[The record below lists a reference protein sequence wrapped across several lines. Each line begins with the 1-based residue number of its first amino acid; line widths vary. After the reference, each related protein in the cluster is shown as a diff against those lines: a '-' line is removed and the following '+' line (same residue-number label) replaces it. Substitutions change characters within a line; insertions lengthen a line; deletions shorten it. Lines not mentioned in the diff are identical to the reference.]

1 VITEGERWARE
12 ELAALLAARFTPVA
26 IARFLVRSQRRASD
40 VRAARPALAR
50 QSRVWIAAGCAGW
63 IVPAL
68 LGVEPFRRRLR
79 FGVAWWASSAVMFDW
94 HLGMVEEE
102 DGRPVLLGAP
112 DACTLLRVWL
122 VPVAA
127 DAAHPGAV
135 GVAAATDVLDG
146 RLARASRTT
155 RAGRDLEGL
164 ADTCF
169 ASATLVGARRSRGLS
184 RGAVAAEL
192 GRLGIGFAY
201 ALATYF
207 GRAAVRA
214 PTSAPTRPSGGSSA
228 AAATPCAASSSRAAN
243 GWTRM
248 SS

>member
-1 VITEGERWARE
+1 M
-12 ELAALLAARFTPVA
+12 
-26 IARFLVRSQRRASD
+26 RSQRRASD

-50 QSRVWIAAGCAGW
+50 QSRVWIAAGFAGW
-63 IVPAL
+63 IVPSL

-79 FGVAWWASSAVMFDW
+79 SGVAWWASSAVMFDW

-146 RLARASRTT
+146 RLARASRIPAPAATS
-155 RAGRDLEGL
+155 RAWPIR
-164 ADTCF
+164 
-169 ASATLVGARRSRGLS
+169 ASPRLRLWAPVGHAGCRGAR
-184 RGAVAAEL
+184 
-192 GRLGIGFAY
+192 
-201 ALATYF
+201 
-207 GRAAVRA
+207 
-214 PTSAPTRPSGGSSA
+214 
-228 AAATPCAASSSRAAN
+228 
-243 GWTRM
+243 
-248 SS
+248 